1 MSKKCL
7 GCPEWF
13 YPKRNGQV
21 YHSALCGH
29 LARAKAKRAG
39 TPSRTVEQVP
49 YEDAFVDTLL
59 ALKPPKDA
67 IGYRLFCRELDVWLP
82 LRGSQR
88 WDGSKPRNEHYRLRP
103 VEIPLVP
110 LRTVYLLDWVMVD
123 RYQQKAERPILVLF
137 ARETRC
143 KELAWRL
150 KSYRLYPP
158 VLPPLPYE
166 PAALMAA
173 AHAKAMAL
181 IEAAAPQEALLP
193 PSSHH
198 TALTPLPELTTES
211 SAFMPP
217 TAGPPAAP
225 PEFSPQVNSQVDA
238 PGARQLSP
246 LEILEAIKQLGPE
259 GLAAFQSALAGTSL
273 VPKG

>member
-13 YPKRNGQV
+13 YPKRHGQV
-21 YHSALCGH
+21 YHSPLCGH
-29 LARAKAKRAG
+29 LARAKARRAG
-39 TPSRTVEQVP
+39 TPSRTVAQVP
-49 YEDAFVDTLL
+49 YEDYFVDALL
-59 ALKPPKDA
+59 ALKPPKNA

-82 LRGSQR
+82 LRDSQR

-110 LRTVYLLDWVMVD
+110 LRTVYLLDWVMAD
-123 RYQQKAERPILVLF
+123 GYQQKSEKPIMVLF
-137 ARETRC
+137 PRKTRC

-150 KSYRLYPP
+150 KSHSLCPR

-166 PAALMAA
+166 PEALMAA

-181 IEAAAPQEALLP
+181 DEAAAAQSAL
-193 PSSHH
+193 PSWSHD
-198 TALTPLPELTTES
+198 TALTPPPALAAETSTS
-211 SAFMPP
+211 IPP
-217 TAGPPAAP
+217 TAVLPAAHAEFQP
-225 PEFSPQVNSQVDA
+225 PVPPQA
-238 PGARQLSP
+238 TEPGVRP
-246 LEILEAIKQLGPE
+246 LRPTEILEAIKQLGPE
-259 GLAAFQSALAGTSL
+259 GLAAFQAALASTSL